1 MSFATINHE
10 SAEHSLVNLFDL
22 VLPRE
27 LARIE
32 REEQAMREMK
42 QAIAD
47 TQELYQQTPPRPVF
61 VRREWTQDE
70 VNLCVAMRD
79 DGNPWACVSETL
91 GISVPACKARYW
103 RVKKEGK

>member
-1 MSFATINHE
+1 MSLATINHE
-10 SAEHSLVNLFDL
+10 SAERSLVSLFDL

-47 TQELYQQTPPRPVF
+47 TQELYEQTPPRPVF
-61 VRREWTQDE
+61 VPHEWTQEE
-70 VNLCVAMRD
+70 VDLCVAMRD
-79 DGNPWACVSETL
+79 DGNPWGCVSETL
-91 GISVPACKARYW
+91 GIGVPACKARYW

>member
-10 SAEHSLVNLFDL
+10 SAERSLVNLFDL

-32 REEQAMREMK
+32 REEQAMRDMK
-42 QAIAD
+42 QAIAA
-47 TQELYQQTPPRPVF
+47 THELYEEKAPRPLF
-61 VRREWTQDE
+61 TPHKWTQDE
-70 VNLCVAMRD
+70 IELCVAMRD
-79 DGNPWACVSETL
+79 DGNPWGCVSETL
-91 GISVPACKARYW
+91 GIGVSACKARYW

>member
-1 MSFATINHE
+1 MSFSTINHE
-10 SAEHSLVNLFDL
+10 SAERSLVNLFDL

-32 REEQAMREMK
+32 REEQAMREIK

-47 TQELYQQTPPRPVF
+47 TQELYKEKPPRPVF
-61 VRREWTQDE
+61 IPHEWTQEE
-70 VNLCVAMRD
+70 VDLCVAMRD
-79 DGNPWACVSETL
+79 DGNPWGCVSETL
-91 GISVPACKARYW
+91 GIGVPACKARYW